1 MTSKQAPTPS
11 TVQKRPT
18 NFERLAGWVLT
29 ASGTLGFFA
38 SLMLSIEEI
47 HHLKH
52 PTQALS
58 CDINPLIGCGSIM
71 DTWQGHVFFGIPNQF
86 LGLAACT
93 VLITLGVLLLAK
105 VKFPRWIW
113 QGLQLGIIGGVIF
126 VGWFIFQSL
135 FVLNHLCPYCMVTW
149 TAILPVAWYVTVY
162 NIEAGNLGKRFERCK
177 SFVTRYHVEVIIGV
191 FVIIIGSILLRFSD
205 FFFG

>member
-1 MTSKQAPTPS
+1 MTTPS
-11 TVQKRPT
+11 HTSTAKKNKP
-18 NFERLAGWVLT
+18 NFERLVAWVLT
-29 ASGTLGFFA
+29 ISGTLGFAA

-52 PTQALS
+52 PTQALA

-71 DTWQGHVFFGIPNQF
+71 NTWQGHVFFGIPNQF
-86 LGLAACT
+86 FGLAACS

-113 QGLQLGIIGGVIF
+113 QGLQIGALGGVLF
-126 VGWFIFQSL
+126 VGWFIYQSL

-162 NIEAGNLGKRFERCK
+162 NIHAGNLPAWTNRFK
-177 SFVTRYHVEVIIGV
+177 AFVTKHHVDVIVGV
-191 FVIIIGSILLRFSD
+191 FVVIIGSILFRFRD

>member
-1 MTSKQAPTPS
+1 MTSKPS
-11 TVQKRPT
+11 NQSVKKTNP
-18 NFERLAGWVLT
+18 NFERIVAWVLT
-29 ASGTLGFFA
+29 ISGTLGFIA

-52 PTQALS
+52 PAAALA

-71 DTWQGHVFFGIPNQF
+71 NTWQGHVLFGIPNQF
-86 LGLAACT
+86 FGLAACT
-93 VLITLGVLLLAK
+93 VLITLGVLLLAG

-113 QGLQLGIIGGVIF
+113 QGLQLGMIGGVAF
-126 VGWFIFQSL
+126 VGWFIYQSL

-149 TAILPVAWYVTVY
+149 TAILPVAWYTTVY
-162 NIEAGNLGKRFERCK
+162 NLHMGNLPAWADRFKTFAVR
-177 SFVTRYHVEVIIGV
+177 HHLDVIVSV
-191 FVIIIGSILLRFSD
+191 FVLLIAGILFRFRD